1 MPPSQCGR
9 PVELS
14 CGDDWPPLSPSSK
27 KCSLGRPSI
36 LHLPVLVLQLSR
48 STSTTSR
55 RTGDLWA
62 GLTSS
67 TLRPLPI
74 CVPRLCGKKVCWQ
87 AASDVENQLSIV
99 QQVGDFKGASIS
111 YLSMPVKCPRMSYQ
125 DQCIARYLSEL
136 HKKWKVDRLH
146 MVEFKRRRAGPSSSP
161 SSLRSKK
168 QRSVS
173 GALYTC
179 RVYETY
185 IDIHSVN
192 MIFF

>member
-87 AASDVENQLSIV
+87 AVSDVENQLSIG

-111 YLSMPVKCPRMSYQ
+111 YLSVPGKCPRMSYQ
-125 DQCIARYLSEL
+125 DQCIARYLSKL
-136 HKKWKVDRLH
+136 HKKMKGWQVAYGRIQKETSWSELITFFLEKQKAEVSVWSTLH
-146 MVEFKRRRAGPSSSP
+146 LPST
-161 SSLRSKK
+161 RN
-168 QRSVS
+168 
-173 GALYTC
+173 
-179 RVYETY
+179 
-185 IDIHSVN
+185 IHWHTLCKYD
-192 MIFF
+192 FF